1 MDKISSFDR
10 SNDTSES
17 EPDTVEVSLLP
28 ESKSQIAPPRAIDVF
43 SGAGGFSL
51 GAIQAGFEVR
61 AAVENFGHA
70 AATYR
75 KQIKNFTGRKV
86 EFFEEDILDLSP
98 HKVMDEGGLAPGDCD
113 LFLGGPPC
121 QGFSSHRLGKSG
133 VNDPRNALLYRYFR
147 FLDAI
152 RPRMFLLENVPG
164 LLQPKH
170 AEYLSTFLG
179 LAADTG
185 YAVREPIVLNAKDF
199 GVPQNRKRVFIV
211 GYDPKAVEFGI
222 PWPPHPTHGEPGK
235 PSERGPLMEWRTA
248 ADAFATP
255 APQND
260 PNDHHMQHRAELIE
274 VFRSTPVNGGSRS
287 QSLRTLPCHE
297 QHNGHKDV
305 YGRIDPSKPSPTMTT
320 ACINPSKGRFVHP
333 TEHHG
338 ITARQAARLQTF
350 PDEFLFEGGLMAA
363 GIQIGNAVPVALAK
377 YVVTQLRSALLS
389 PLGSKSE

>member
-1 MDKISSFDR
+1 MDKFPSFDR
-10 SNDTSES
+10 YYDAHENELDIAATSLRSESTSE
-17 EPDTVEVSLLP
+17 
-28 ESKSQIAPPRAIDVF
+28 IAPPRAIDVF
-43 SGAGGFSL
+43 SGAGGCSL

-86 EFFEEDILDLSP
+86 EFFEKDILELSP

-113 LFLGGPPC
+113 IFLGGPPC

-133 VNDPRNALLYRYFR
+133 VNDPRNALLYRYFH
-147 FLDAI
+147 FLDVI

-170 AEYLSTFLG
+170 TEYLSTFLG
-179 LAADTG
+179 MAADNG
-185 YAVREPIVLNAKDF
+185 YEVHEPIILNAKDF
-199 GVPQNRKRVFIV
+199 GVPQNRKRVFVV
-211 GYDPKAVEFGI
+211 GYDPNTVEFAI
-222 PWPPHPTHGEPGK
+222 PWPPHPTHGKPGK
-235 PSERGPLMEWRTA
+235 LSERGPLLEWRTA

-260 PNDHHMQHRAELIE
+260 PNDRHMQHRAELIE

-287 QSLRTLPCHE
+287 QSLRILPCHE

-305 YGRIDPSKPSPTMTT
+305 YGRIDPAKPSPTMTT

-350 PDEFLFEGGLMAA
+350 PDEFIFEGGLMAA

-377 YVVTQLRSALLS
+377 HVITQLRNAL
-389 PLGSKSE
+389 